1 MQRRHPSIQRDLI
14 VLQITGHLFFLGMSL
29 LSVYFWKERQAFDA
43 AHYLYELVDRQ
54 FFFIAHQR
62 PIGIVSQVLP
72 LIGIWLKLPL
82 TAVAILYSLGDILWY
97 YLLFLLLAYK
107 FESRRG
113 IISLLLML
121 SLTVRYSFFCPV
133 TELLQAGAL
142 LPVWM
147 SILDR
152 SFRFRLPLLIALAAL
167 IIFSHPLLFIP
178 LSFCLAWWMFS
189 STKQQQFLYNDRRS
203 LLIVLWGSIAIIT
216 VLKLL
221 LLDSYDHGKTFYPV
235 VYNDYGYVQS
245 FRLDTLLHHLGVVI
259 KAYPAL
265 TLVFIAAVLATGLFR
280 RWKSMSL
287 IVVFVVGY
295 MITLSL
301 THRFDQISN
310 YYERMLLPIPMM
322 LSIVAGYLVTITR
335 TFFSRLAGYVGL
347 VMVLLL
353 HCDLLRIT
361 AIPYT
366 YRVNY
371 IEEINSASLGLNIRK
386 AIVDENILEQNSFA
400 MSGWSYP
407 IESLILSSYK
417 GRDSSVT
424 LALQHE
430 HLERIA
436 EQKNTVD
443 RHQWIKWTE
452 FILPVT
458 ELNQEYFHLP
468 ASPYASLSGT
478 YSSYVDTVRFEM
490 TDARRLKNG
499 SVVLQFTIE
508 PTKGTTLSNGDSLR
522 IEFRQKQQF
531 LHRMNIPFA
540 VSGKQSIHCEIPTGL
555 EKEVPVEVNLIHGP
569 KTLGRLNI
577 TRDGDHIEER
587 K

>member
-82 TAVAILYSLGDILWY
+82 TAVAILYSLEDILWY
-97 YLLFLLLAYK
+97 YLIFLLLAYK

-203 LLIVLWGSIAIIT
+203 LLIVLWGSITIIT
-216 VLKLL
+216 ALKLL

-235 VYNDYGYVQS
+235 VYNDYGYVES
-245 FRLDTLLHHLGVVI
+245 FRVDTLLHHFNVVI
-259 KAYPAL
+259 TAYPAL
-265 TLVFIAAVLATGLFR
+265 TLVFLASLLATGLFR
-280 RWKSMSL
+280 KWKSLLL
-287 IVVFVVGY
+287 ILVFVTGY

-310 YYERMLLPIPMM
+310 YYERMILPVPMM

-371 IEEINSASLGLNIRK
+371 IEEINSAALGLNIRK

-417 GRDSSVT
+417 GRDASVT

-430 HLERIA
+430 HLDRIA
-436 EQKNTVD
+436 QQKNTVD
-443 RHQWIKWTE
+443 RFQWIKWTE
-452 FILPVT
+452 FILPVS
-458 ELNQEYFHLP
+458 ELNQHYFHLP
-468 ASPYASLSGT
+468 QSPYASLSGT
-478 YSSYVDTVRFEM
+478 YSSYMDTVSFRL

-499 SVVLQFTIE
+499 SSVLQFTLE
-508 PTKGTTLSNGDSLR
+508 PTKGTTLLNGDSLR
-522 IEFRQKQQF
+522 VEFRQEQQ
-531 LHRMNIPFA
+531 LIHRMNIPF
-540 VSGKQSIHCEIPTGL
+540 SITGKQSIHCE
-555 EKEVPVEVNLIHGP
+555 VPVEMQKGIPVEVLLQHGQ
-569 KTLGRLNI
+569 KTLRQLFI
-577 TRDGDHIEER
+577 QRDGDQIEE
-587 K
+587 KK